1 MDRLLYGAAYYS
13 EYLPHD
19 RTAEDTAMMT
29 EAGHN
34 VIRIAES
41 TWSTLEPQP
50 GVFDFTHV
58 DRALE
63 AAREAGLSVIVGTP
77 TYAVPTWLVA
87 SHPEVLA
94 ETSRGP
100 GRYGARQI
108 MDITSPAYL
117 FHAERMIRALLE
129 RTARHEHVIGFQVD
143 NETKHHDTASRG
155 AQRAFV
161 KHLRERFDDD
171 LDALNDAFGLA
182 YWSNRIDAWEDFPDV
197 RGTIN
202 GSLGSAWEAF
212 RRSLV
217 DDFLRWQNDI
227 VREYAREDQF
237 VTQNFDFDWT
247 PGWSYGLQPAVDHFS
262 AARTVDL
269 AGTDIYH
276 PTQSRLTGKEIAF
289 GGDMTQIGRA
299 HV

>member
-1 MDRLLYGAAYYS
+1 
-13 EYLPHD
+13 
-19 RTAEDTAMMT
+19 
-29 EAGHN
+29 
-34 VIRIAES
+34 
-41 TWSTLEPQP
+41 
-50 GVFDFTHV
+50 
-58 DRALE
+58 
-63 AAREAGLSVIVGTP
+63 
-77 TYAVPTWLVA
+77 
-87 SHPEVLA
+87 
-94 ETSRGP
+94 
-100 GRYGARQI
+100 

-129 RTARHEHVIGFQVD
+129 ARARHEHVIGFQVD

-217 DDFLRWQNDI
+217 DDFLRWQNDT
-227 VREYAREDQF
+227 REYAREDSSS
-237 VTQNFDFDWT
+237 
-247 PGWSYGLQPAVDHFS
+247 P
-262 AARTVDL
+262 RTS
-269 AGTDIYH
+269 T
-276 PTQSRLTGKEIAF
+276 
-289 GGDMTQIGRA
+289 
-299 HV
+299 